1 MAKKLFVG
9 NLPFSTTNEQLQEMF
24 AAAGTVETANVVFDR
39 DSGRSRGYGFVEMS
53 NDEEAQAAV
62 KQLNGTEIDGRR
74 ITVNE
79 ARPKPDA
86 A

>member
-53 NDEEAQAAV
+53 SEEEAQAAV
-62 KQLNGTEIDGRR
+62 KQLNGNEIEGRR